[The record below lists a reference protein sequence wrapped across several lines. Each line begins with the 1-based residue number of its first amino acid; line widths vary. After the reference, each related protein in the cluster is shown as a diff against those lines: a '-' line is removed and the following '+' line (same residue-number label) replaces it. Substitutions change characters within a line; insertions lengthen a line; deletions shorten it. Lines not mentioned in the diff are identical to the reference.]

1 MDIKARKKTAY
12 LTVCGYLTF
21 ENTNT
26 NDSGRSGKA
35 LEIGVK
41 TLLNGKRG
49 NNSHVSAKGKHD
61 VKYHGLTLEIKSNCG
76 EINDNIDSNDYIV
89 YTMDNE
95 HNCLKPWNTR
105 VMTVEQFKA
114 LFYGLGLVRTKTS
127 TSGAV
132 RTTIQSYKNS
142 KKKSLA
148 LARAL
153 EQFETLEQFMS
164 EH

>member
-1 MDIKARKKTAY
+1 MTIDERKDFAEESAIDY
-12 LTVCGYLTF
+12 LANCF
-21 ENTNT
+21 NA
-26 NDSGRSGKA
+26 NDSGIFGKA
-35 LEIGVK
+35 FEIGVK
-41 TLLNGKRG
+41 SFLNLNKG
-49 NNSHVSAKGKHD
+49 NSKHVSAKGKHD
-61 VKYHGLTLEIKSNCG
+61 VTFHGMTLEIKSNCG
-76 EINDNIDSNDYIV
+76 EINDNIDTNNYIV
-89 YTMDNE
+89 YTMDNR
-95 HNCLKPWNTR
+95 HDCYQPYNAR
-105 VMTVEQFKA
+105 VLTIEQFKA